1 MLRTRMS
8 VGCLICVVVDREFRQ
23 FWPTPKLTIF
33 ILAYTALWLHSYFKL
48 SVDLN
53 LLRTTY

>member
-1 MLRTRMS
+1 MS